1 MLITVVF
8 NEASEWSIMIS
19 SSREAPS
26 ARTRTTD
33 PRRELVERIAAS
45 PLFSK
50 SQRISSLLIYICDIA
65 LDGREAEISE
75 QKIGAAL
82 FGRSVDY
89 DSSIDGIVRTQAS
102 RLRQKLDL
110 YFEGEGV
117 DEPVRIVIPKG
128 GYVPFFVPRPPNE
141 TVRSIPLAVPVSLS
155 VSSRRDT
162 HEAVVQGS
170 GKPKFAWSLVATLC
184 LAMLGMFIHYR
195 RSFTKGSPAH
205 PLWSQIFRPDQPT
218 LVVTGDSGLV
228 IWQGITGRKLDLSE
242 YIAGTFRTAQSTASS
257 SIADDLSRR
266 RYTSNV
272 DLEIVHELDLTAE
285 RRTGELVVR
294 YARDLRPN
302 DLKEGN
308 VVLLGATEA
317 NPWVEMFEPR
327 MNFVFSNDRVHQ
339 VMSVLN
345 RVPKDQEP
353 SKWDSNLTDA
363 QHRVYGVVAYMP
375 NLSGNGNAL
384 ILEGTSMAGTESA
397 WDFVSDD
404 SQLLPF
410 LNHIRRS
417 DGTLPHFEIVL
428 GTNDLSGSAAKIN
441 VLAWR
446 VNN

>member
-1 MLITVVF
+1 
-8 NEASEWSIMIS
+8 MIY
-19 SSREAPS
+19 SSREGAS
-26 ARTRTTD
+26 VGTATTD
-33 PRRELVERIAAS
+33 PRRELVERVIAS

-50 SQRISSLLIYICDIA
+50 SERISTLLIYICDIA
-65 LDGREAEISE
+65 LGGREAEISE

-110 YFEGEGV
+110 YFEGDGV

-128 GYVPFFVPRPPNE
+128 GYVPFFVPRPPKE
-141 TVRSIPLAVPVSLS
+141 TVSSIPVAVPVSLPVNS
-155 VSSRRDT
+155 PGDT
-162 HEAVVQGS
+162 NEAIVQRS
-170 GKPKFAWSLVATLC
+170 GNSKFAWTLVAILC
-184 LAMLGMFIHYR
+184 SVMLGMFVHYR
-195 RSFTKGSPAH
+195 GFFTKRAPAH
-205 PLWSQIFRPDQPT
+205 PLWGQMFRPDQPT
-218 LVVTGDSGLV
+218 LLVTGDSGLV
-228 IWQGITGRKLDLSE
+228 MWHGLTGRELDLSE
-242 YIAGTFRTAQSTASS
+242 YIAGTFRTEQSTTSAS
-257 SIADDLSRR
+257 IVPDLSRR

-272 DLEIVHELDLTAE
+272 DLEVVHALDLTAE
-285 RRTGELVVR
+285 RRTGKLVVR
-294 YARDLRPN
+294 YARDVRPN

-327 MNFVFSNDRVHQ
+327 MNFVFSNDRIHQ

-353 SKWDSNLTDA
+353 PKWDSDFTDA
-363 QHRVYGVVAYMP
+363 QHRVYGVVAYVP
-375 NLSGNGNAL
+375 NLSGNGDAL

-410 LNHIRRS
+410 LNRIRRS

-428 GTNDLSGSAAKIN
+428 GTNNLSGSAAKIN